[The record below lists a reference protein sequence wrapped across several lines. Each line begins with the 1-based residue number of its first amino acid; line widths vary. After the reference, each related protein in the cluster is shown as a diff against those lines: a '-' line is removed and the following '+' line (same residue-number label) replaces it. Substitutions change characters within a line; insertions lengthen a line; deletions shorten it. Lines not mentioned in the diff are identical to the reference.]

1 MKIKLTEEQYK
12 RLLVENDKDFLD
24 GAINFKHIGNK
35 VSPFIVKL
43 FNIINEKCKDCAF
56 DKMTAMIKN
65 DFALTEQEA
74 TLLTYNYNNFKIG
87 TKGITDD
94 FSEVLGEPLIYYG
107 KFLYDTTVPVH
118 GRVYGEIGGW
128 AEGYATSYE
137 DFLEVLQNGEGDVVI
152 DWNDRVDAELYDVDW
167 ELDDEGAEERTIDDT
182 DDYDEDNMEEFL
194 NRVSIG

>member
-24 GAINFKHIGNK
+24 GQVNFKHIGNK
-35 VSPFIVKL
+35 VTPFIVKL
-43 FNIINEKCKDCAF
+43 YNIIAQKSE
-56 DKMTAMIKN
+56 MTWDSQVGMIKN
-65 DFALTEQEA
+65 DFSLTEQEA
-74 TLLTYNYNNFKIG
+74 ILLTYNFNNFKAQ
-87 TKGITDD
+87 KGITDD
-94 FSEVLGEPLIYYG
+94 FSEVLGDPLVYYG

-118 GRVYGEIGGW
+118 GRVYGEISGW

-137 DFLEVLQNGEGDVVI
+137 DFLEVLQNGEGDVAI

-167 ELDDEGAEERTIDDT
+167 EIDDDSAMERTIDDA
-182 DDYDEDNMEEFL
+182 DDYNEDDMEEFL

>member
-1 MKIKLTEEQYK
+1 MKIKLTEEQYN
-12 RLLVENDKDFLD
+12 RLLVEDDKDFLD

-43 FNIINEKCKDCAF
+43 FNIINEKCKDCPF

-74 TLLTYNYNNFKIG
+74 TLLTYNYNNFRGKRPNDEW
-87 TKGITDD
+87 TFD
-94 FSEVLGEPLIYYG
+94 EVLGEPLVYYG
-107 KFLYDTTVPVH
+107 KFLYDMSVPVYGSVH
-118 GRVYGEIGGW
+118 GEIDGW

-137 DFLEVLQNGEGDVVI
+137 DFIEVLQNGEAEVSV
-152 DWNDRVDAELYDVDW
+152 DWNDRVDVELYDVDW
-167 ELDDEGAEERTIDDT
+167 EVDDDYANDKTIEAGDE
-182 DDYDEDNMEEFL
+182 YDEDNMEEFL